1 MLANYAKYFLCG
13 LSVLMLYGGFVNAAE
28 SDPVSPFLRGAR
40 GDRDVADRH
49 KPQFD
54 PASFS
59 EWGLEL
65 GLISQNPSSPTNQPP
80 LEIDRIDA
88 GIPKNRVESINPSP
102 ISVTPATPTTPT
114 TPTTNNQQPT
124 TNVNEVL
131 QQIEE
136 YSPINQSLQES
147 EPLEKVNSVFDLAD
161 VFPNDWAYSALES
174 LAERY
179 DCLLAYGDRTYR
191 GDRAMTR
198 YEFAASLDAC
208 LTAIQQQIEAKKSD
222 ITGEDLAQLQRL
234 QTEFATELGQ
244 LRARIDNLEVRT
256 AELEANKVN
265 QSVTVFGGEAIF
277 GLASAFGGD
286 PPGTGDAQT
295 AFHSLVR
302 LQTVS
307 TFSGKD
313 RLRVEMAAGNFD
325 DLGFASPQ
333 VLNTA
338 PALLSYQ
345 ADTDK
350 NIQLSMVEY
359 RMALGDR
366 FVTTFRPVGFSLAT
380 VLTTNSPYFDNGRG
394 AISRFGEANPVFKI
408 GDLDAGVGFD
418 WLISQRFRLQMA
430 YGTQGTGNPLKGFGN
445 ADSNALGLQFL
456 LLPFD
461 RVLTGLTF
469 VYGYSEDGRLNT
481 FTGSAIADASG
492 FINQRSRI
500 YAASGTL
507 QWRVLD
513 DLTFS
518 TWGGIVGTHGMETDA
533 YAVSTN
539 YMFALGLS
547 DTFGRDGDLL
557 AVMFGQPPKLV
568 EYDDFDISSGLADQG
583 QSYHIEAF
591 YRFKINDKVTI
602 TPGFFMV
609 TNPGNIEDNN
619 NIYVGALRTTFR
631 F

>member
-1 MLANYAKYFLCG
+1 MSAKYAKYFFWSFFLVLFGG
-13 LSVLMLYGGFVNAAE
+13 LGNAA
-28 SDPVSPFLRGAR
+28 
-40 GDRDVADRH
+40 
-49 KPQFD
+49 
-54 PASFS
+54 ASA
-59 EWGLEL
+59 
-65 GLISQNPSSPTNQPP
+65 
-80 LEIDRIDA
+80 EI
-88 GIPKNRVESINPSP
+88 E
-102 ISVTPATPTTPT
+102 PATAQ
-114 TPTTNNQQPT
+114 NQQANQQVT
-124 TNVNEVL
+124 SVNGVL
-131 QQIEE
+131 QQVEE
-136 YSPINQSLQES
+136 YNPIYQSLQES
-147 EPLEKVNSVFDLAD
+147 EPLEKVNSVLDLTD
-161 VFPNDWAYSALES
+161 VSPRDWAYSALES

-179 DCLLAYGDRTYR
+179 NCLLAYRNRAYR

-208 LTAIQQQIEAKKSD
+208 LTVIQQQIAAKKSD
-222 ITGEDLAQLQRL
+222 ITRDDLEKVKRL

-244 LRARIDNLEVRT
+244 LQSRIDNLEART
-256 AELEANKVN
+256 AELEANKVS

-277 GLASAFGGD
+277 GLATAFGGD
-286 PPGTGDAQT
+286 PPGKGDAQT
-295 AFHSLVR
+295 VLHSLVR

-307 TFSGKD
+307 TFTGKD

-325 DLGFASPQ
+325 DLGFANPQ

-345 ADTDK
+345 ADTDQ

-359 RMALGDR
+359 RRALGDR
-366 FVTTFRPVGFSLAT
+366 FVVTFRPVGFSLAT
-380 VLTTNSPYFDNGRG
+380 VLTANSPYFDNGRG

-408 GDLDAGVGFD
+408 GNLDAGVGFD

-461 RVLTGLTF
+461 RVVTGLTF
-469 VYGYSEDGRLNT
+469 VYGYSADGRLNT

-533 YAVSTN
+533 FAVSTN

-568 EYDDFDISSGLADQG
+568 EYDDFDVSSGLADDAS
-583 QSYHIEAF
+583 SYHIEAF
-591 YRFKINDKVTI
+591 YRFKINDKLTI

-609 TNPGNIEDNN
+609 TNPGNIENNN
-619 NIYVGALRTTFR
+619 NIYVGALRTTYR